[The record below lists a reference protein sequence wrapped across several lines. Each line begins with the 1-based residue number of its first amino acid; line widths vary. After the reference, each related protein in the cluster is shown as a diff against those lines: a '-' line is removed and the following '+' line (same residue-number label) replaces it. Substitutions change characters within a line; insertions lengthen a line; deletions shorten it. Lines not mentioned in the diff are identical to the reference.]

1 MAALRIVTLKY
12 LGDVDD
18 PKYLDGRTGDNT
30 VGLVPSTDGFSRTR
44 WVDSPPP
51 PPVPE
56 IPPSPPGTPDPSYVP
71 RTIPVPAPDP
81 HELPGE
87 RRRRDPGNPINP
99 RPAPP

>member
-30 VGLVPSTDGFSRTR
+30 VGLVLSTDGFSKR

-71 RTIPVPAPDP
+71 RAIPVPAPDP
-81 HELPGE
+81 PDPGE
-87 RRRRDPGNPINP
+87 PDHQDPGNPINP
-99 RPAPP
+99 RPGPP

>member
-30 VGLVPSTDGFSRTR
+30 VGLVLSTDGFSKTR
-44 WVDSPPP
+44 WVESLPA

-56 IPPSPPGTPDPSYVP
+56 IPPSPPGTPDPSHVP

-81 HELPGE
+81 PDPPE

-99 RPAPP
+99 LPAPA